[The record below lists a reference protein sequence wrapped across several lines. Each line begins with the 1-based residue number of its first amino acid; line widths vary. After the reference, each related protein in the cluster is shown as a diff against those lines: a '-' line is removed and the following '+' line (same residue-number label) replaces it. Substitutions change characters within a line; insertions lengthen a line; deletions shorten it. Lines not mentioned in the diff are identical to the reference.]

1 MQGCGKY
8 QPCRIFIKSTL
19 VTKIKMSSVK
29 TQAAIFRDKSG
40 VNQHNKVLRKQQ
52 SLDLRLKKLFPN
64 EEIIEEYSALHYR
77 TDFTFEKHMLVVELI
92 KKGMLTDFQIMKSLY
107 ELQNL
112 GYHLIR
118 INAGKTDFNDYEEFG
133 RVNSYIAESTKKQ
146 TKKSLIDDLSKG
158 LLELK

>member
-1 MQGCGKY
+1 MWLVKSTEHLHHQKNLFLLRMYKMNTFAIFTAEAWKKWCWSSRIWWWNMDRSKIPWKKLDIANITDKILLELKKMRCKMQECGKY

-19 VTKIKMSSVK
+19 VIKIKMSSVK

-77 TDFTFEKHMLVVELI
+77 TDFTF
-92 KKGMLTDFQIMKSLY
+92 
-107 ELQNL
+107 
-112 GYHLIR
+112 
-118 INAGKTDFNDYEEFG
+118 
-133 RVNSYIAESTKKQ
+133 
-146 TKKSLIDDLSKG
+146 
-158 LLELK
+158 

>member
-1 MQGCGKY
+1 MQECGKY

-19 VTKIKMSSVK
+19 VIKIKMSSVK

-92 KKGMLTDFQIMKSLY
+92 KKDMLTEIQIMKSLY

-118 INAGKTDFNDYEEFG
+118 INADKTDFNEYEELG
-133 RVNSYIAESTKKQ
+133 RLNSYIAESTKNK
-146 TKKSLIDDLSKG
+146 
-158 LLELK
+158 LKNH